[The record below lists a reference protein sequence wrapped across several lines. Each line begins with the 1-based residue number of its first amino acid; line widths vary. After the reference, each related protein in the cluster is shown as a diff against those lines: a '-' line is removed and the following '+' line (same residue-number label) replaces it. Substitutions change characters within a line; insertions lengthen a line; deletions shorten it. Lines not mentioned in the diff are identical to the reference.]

1 MQNRYDH
8 ATLLVTIANL
18 LQASQLETKLNTQTA
33 EVAKLKQAIKERD
46 EDIRGNAVR
55 LQSFEQSE
63 MHWKQENMKLQE
75 RLQVAEEKE
84 KKVLA
89 AINGKGQ
96 E

>member
-1 MQNRYDH
+1 
-8 ATLLVTIANL
+8 
-18 LQASQLETKLNTQTA
+18 
-33 EVAKLKQAIKERD
+33 
-46 EDIRGNAVR
+46 
-55 LQSFEQSE
+55 

-89 AINGKGQ
+89 AINGKVQ